1 MLLRMV
7 GLFANDE
14 LEVNLKEVV
23 VAYLKVIS

>member
-1 MLLRMV
+1 MV